1 MAIQFHETVRGG
13 RFFDHQ
19 LPQLIKALNRVAD
32 EMEAVRKL
40 EEKKLELLKE
50 NTKGDAEDE

>member
-1 MAIQFHETVRGG
+1 MALQFHETVRGA

-32 EMEAVRKL
+32 EMEMVRKL
-40 EEKKLELLKE
+40 EEKKLELSKE
-50 NTKGDAEDE
+50 SIKGDANDE